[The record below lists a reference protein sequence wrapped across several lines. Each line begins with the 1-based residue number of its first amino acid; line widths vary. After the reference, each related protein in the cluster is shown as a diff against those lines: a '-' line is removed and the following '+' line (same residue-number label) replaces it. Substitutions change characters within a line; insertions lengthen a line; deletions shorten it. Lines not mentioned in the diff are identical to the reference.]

1 MTREEHA
8 DYVRWLKSLPRRKDH
23 FRMPCPECSATRS
36 NPKDPSFSVHIT
48 REGGWAK
55 CFHCDFAIAWNE
67 DEMWKREQKQQDRER
82 QKQQKDAPQ
91 HRNTSQR
98 KPHIPLQPPVHYV
111 CPVINKNKQI
121 MNGKMMEYMVG
132 RRGIPMD
139 VLTRM
144 KIEERLEFLPQTGK
158 EEACI
163 CFPYLEDG
171 VMKNMKF
178 RDAAKHFKMVK
189 GAELI
194 PWNIDAIK
202 GKEKCYITEGEIDA
216 LSLIAAGLEEV
227 VSVPNGAGGA
237 NLQWLDRFVESHFDD
252 KTEII
257 LAMDT
262 DKRGVELRDELVR
275 RLGMDRC
282 KVVAWGE
289 GCKDA
294 NEYLL
299 KYDLPRLRQQVEQ
312 AAEIPLEGVFCPMDE
327 WDTLMDIYYNGMP
340 EGADTRC
347 CSDSIV
353 FPY

>member
-1 MTREEHA
+1 
-8 DYVRWLKSLPRRKDH
+8 
-23 FRMPCPECSATRS
+23 
-36 NPKDPSFSVHIT
+36 
-48 REGGWAK
+48 
-55 CFHCDFAIAWNE
+55 
-67 DEMWKREQKQQDRER
+67 
-82 QKQQKDAPQ
+82 
-91 HRNTSQR
+91 
-98 KPHIPLQPPVHYV
+98 
-111 CPVINKNKQI
+111 
-121 MNGKMMEYMVG
+121 MEYMVD

-275 RLGMDRC
+275 RLGVDRC

-289 GCKDA
+289 AAECQRVSVEVRSSEAPPAGGAGGGNPVGRSLLPHGRMGYADG
-294 NEYLL
+294 YLL
-299 KYDLPRLRQQVEQ
+299 QRNAGRSRYGTGESGP
-312 AAEIPLEGVFCPMDE
+312 
-327 WDTLMDIYYNGMP
+327 
-340 EGADTRC
+340 AD
-347 CSDSIV
+347 
-353 FPY
+353 

>member
-1 MTREEHA
+1 
-8 DYVRWLKSLPRRKDH
+8 
-23 FRMPCPECSATRS
+23 
-36 NPKDPSFSVHIT
+36 
-48 REGGWAK
+48 
-55 CFHCDFAIAWNE
+55 
-67 DEMWKREQKQQDRER
+67 
-82 QKQQKDAPQ
+82 
-91 HRNTSQR
+91 
-98 KPHIPLQPPVHYV
+98 
-111 CPVINKNKQI
+111 
-121 MNGKMMEYMVG
+121 MNGEMMEYMVD

-252 KTEII
+252 KAEII

-262 DKRGVELRDELVR
+262 DKRGVELRDELVVTR
-275 RLGMDRC
+275 NFAASLFRNIKYFTLRKLYLCRKWMQKRLQKTTTTGIT
-282 KVVAWGE
+282 
-289 GCKDA
+289 
-294 NEYLL
+294 
-299 KYDLPRLRQQVEQ
+299 LPNFDFL
-312 AAEIPLEGVFCPMDE
+312 A
-327 WDTLMDIYYNGMP
+327 
-340 EGADTRC
+340 
-347 CSDSIV
+347 
-353 FPY
+353 

>member
-8 DYVRWLKSLPRRKDH
+8 DYVRWLKRLPRRKDH

-91 HRNTSQR
+91 HRNTSQHHDTASQQRNTSQR
-98 KPHIPLQPPVHYV
+98 KPHIPLQPPVHYI

-227 VSVPNGAGGA
+227 GSVPNGAGGA
-237 NLQWLDRFVESHFDD
+237 NL
-252 KTEII
+252 
-257 LAMDT
+257 
-262 DKRGVELRDELVR
+262 
-275 RLGMDRC
+275 
-282 KVVAWGE
+282 
-289 GCKDA
+289 
-294 NEYLL
+294 
-299 KYDLPRLRQQVEQ
+299 
-312 AAEIPLEGVFCPMDE
+312 
-327 WDTLMDIYYNGMP
+327 
-340 EGADTRC
+340 
-347 CSDSIV
+347 
-353 FPY
+353 

>member
-91 HRNTSQR
+91 HRNTSQHHDAASQHRNRSQR

-121 MNGKMMEYMVG
+121 MNGEMMEYMVD

-171 VMKNMKF
+171 VMK
-178 RDAAKHFKMVK
+178 
-189 GAELI
+189 
-194 PWNIDAIK
+194 
-202 GKEKCYITEGEIDA
+202 T
-216 LSLIAAGLEEV
+216 
-227 VSVPNGAGGA
+227 
-237 NLQWLDRFVESHFDD
+237 
-252 KTEII
+252 
-257 LAMDT
+257 
-262 DKRGVELRDELVR
+262 
-275 RLGMDRC
+275 
-282 KVVAWGE
+282 
-289 GCKDA
+289 
-294 NEYLL
+294 
-299 KYDLPRLRQQVEQ
+299 
-312 AAEIPLEGVFCPMDE
+312 
-327 WDTLMDIYYNGMP
+327 
-340 EGADTRC
+340 
-347 CSDSIV
+347 
-353 FPY
+353 

>member
-1 MTREEHA
+1 
-8 DYVRWLKSLPRRKDH
+8 
-23 FRMPCPECSATRS
+23 
-36 NPKDPSFSVHIT
+36 
-48 REGGWAK
+48 
-55 CFHCDFAIAWNE
+55 
-67 DEMWKREQKQQDRER
+67 
-82 QKQQKDAPQ
+82 
-91 HRNTSQR
+91 
-98 KPHIPLQPPVHYV
+98 
-111 CPVINKNKQI
+111 
-121 MNGKMMEYMVG
+121 MNGEMMEYMVD

-252 KTEII
+252 KAEII

-275 RLGMDRC
+275 RLGVDRC
-282 KVVAWGE
+282 KVVAWGRLQ
-289 GCKDA
+289 GCQ
-294 NEYLL
+294 
-299 KYDLPRLRQQVEQ
+299 RVSVE
-312 AAEIPLEGVFCPMDE
+312 V
-327 WDTLMDIYYNGMP
+327 
-340 EGADTRC
+340 
-347 CSDSIV
+347 
-353 FPY
+353 

>member
-1 MTREEHA
+1 
-8 DYVRWLKSLPRRKDH
+8 
-23 FRMPCPECSATRS
+23 
-36 NPKDPSFSVHIT
+36 
-48 REGGWAK
+48 
-55 CFHCDFAIAWNE
+55 
-67 DEMWKREQKQQDRER
+67 
-82 QKQQKDAPQ
+82 
-91 HRNTSQR
+91 
-98 KPHIPLQPPVHYV
+98 
-111 CPVINKNKQI
+111 
-121 MNGKMMEYMVG
+121 MEYMVD

-262 DKRGVELRDELVR
+262 DKRGVEIGRASCRERV
-275 RLGMDRC
+275 
-282 KVVAWGE
+282 
-289 GCKDA
+289 
-294 NEYLL
+294 
-299 KYDLPRLRQQVEQ
+299 
-312 AAEIPLEGVFCPMDE
+312 
-327 WDTLMDIYYNGMP
+327 
-340 EGADTRC
+340 
-347 CSDSIV
+347 
-353 FPY
+353 

>member
-1 MTREEHA
+1 
-8 DYVRWLKSLPRRKDH
+8 
-23 FRMPCPECSATRS
+23 
-36 NPKDPSFSVHIT
+36 
-48 REGGWAK
+48 
-55 CFHCDFAIAWNE
+55 
-67 DEMWKREQKQQDRER
+67 
-82 QKQQKDAPQ
+82 
-91 HRNTSQR
+91 
-98 KPHIPLQPPVHYV
+98 
-111 CPVINKNKQI
+111 
-121 MNGKMMEYMVG
+121 MEYMVD

-237 NLQWLDRFVESHFDD
+237 NLQ
-252 KTEII
+252 
-257 LAMDT
+257 
-262 DKRGVELRDELVR
+262 
-275 RLGMDRC
+275 
-282 KVVAWGE
+282 
-289 GCKDA
+289 
-294 NEYLL
+294 
-299 KYDLPRLRQQVEQ
+299 
-312 AAEIPLEGVFCPMDE
+312 
-327 WDTLMDIYYNGMP
+327 
-340 EGADTRC
+340 
-347 CSDSIV
+347 
-353 FPY
+353 

>member
-1 MTREEHA
+1 
-8 DYVRWLKSLPRRKDH
+8 
-23 FRMPCPECSATRS
+23 
-36 NPKDPSFSVHIT
+36 
-48 REGGWAK
+48 
-55 CFHCDFAIAWNE
+55 
-67 DEMWKREQKQQDRER
+67 
-82 QKQQKDAPQ
+82 
-91 HRNTSQR
+91 
-98 KPHIPLQPPVHYV
+98 
-111 CPVINKNKQI
+111 
-121 MNGKMMEYMVG
+121 MEYMVD

-252 KTEII
+252 KAEII

-275 RLGMDRC
+275 RLGVDRC
-282 KVVAWGE
+282 KVVAWG
-289 GCKDA
+289 K
-294 NEYLL
+294 
-299 KYDLPRLRQQVEQ
+299 
-312 AAEIPLEGVFCPMDE
+312 AAR
-327 WDTLMDIYYNGMP
+327 MP
-340 EGADTRC
+340 T
-347 CSDSIV
+347 SIC
-353 FPY
+353 

>member
-1 MTREEHA
+1 
-8 DYVRWLKSLPRRKDH
+8 
-23 FRMPCPECSATRS
+23 
-36 NPKDPSFSVHIT
+36 
-48 REGGWAK
+48 
-55 CFHCDFAIAWNE
+55 
-67 DEMWKREQKQQDRER
+67 
-82 QKQQKDAPQ
+82 
-91 HRNTSQR
+91 
-98 KPHIPLQPPVHYV
+98 
-111 CPVINKNKQI
+111 
-121 MNGKMMEYMVG
+121 MNGEMMEYMVD

-252 KTEII
+252 KAEII
-257 LAMDT
+257 LACLKT
-262 DKRGVELRDELVR
+262 NSSHWKPYLWRKLPLKSGIPSQHQNKGTASRDSSHDAPLSTLWGTGGAARAAVPAYFPSASEYAYRQVCSPPRILPHS
-275 RLGMDRC
+275 RC
-282 KVVAWGE
+282 
-289 GCKDA
+289 
-294 NEYLL
+294 
-299 KYDLPRLRQQVEQ
+299 R
-312 AAEIPLEGVFCPMDE
+312 
-327 WDTLMDIYYNGMP
+327 
-340 EGADTRC
+340 
-347 CSDSIV
+347 
-353 FPY
+353 

>member
-8 DYVRWLKSLPRRKDH
+8 AYVRWLKSLPRRKDH

-67 DEMWKREQKQQDRER
+67 DEMRKREQKQQDRER
-82 QKQQKDAPQ
+82 QKQQRDAASQ
-91 HRNTSQR
+91 QRDTSQQRNTPPC
-98 KPHIPLQPPVHYV
+98 KPHIPLPPPVHYV
-111 CPVINKNKQI
+111 YPVINKNKQI
-121 MNGKMMEYMVG
+121 MNGEMMEYMVG

-144 KIEERLEFLPQTGK
+144 KIEERMEFLPQTGK

-327 WDTLMDIYYNGMP
+327 WDTLMDIY
-340 EGADTRC
+340 
-347 CSDSIV
+347 
-353 FPY
+353 

>member
-1 MTREEHA
+1 
-8 DYVRWLKSLPRRKDH
+8 
-23 FRMPCPECSATRS
+23 
-36 NPKDPSFSVHIT
+36 
-48 REGGWAK
+48 
-55 CFHCDFAIAWNE
+55 
-67 DEMWKREQKQQDRER
+67 
-82 QKQQKDAPQ
+82 
-91 HRNTSQR
+91 
-98 KPHIPLQPPVHYV
+98 
-111 CPVINKNKQI
+111 
-121 MNGKMMEYMVG
+121 MNGEMMEYMVG

-171 VMKNMKF
+171 VMKKHEIP
-178 RDAAKHFKMVK
+178 DAAKHFKMVK

-262 DKRGVELRDELVR
+262 DKRGGSCATNWCAAWAWTAARWWPGGRLQGCQRVSVEVR
-275 RLGMDRC
+275 SSEAPPAGGAGGGNPVGRSLLPHGRMGYAD
-282 KVVAWGE
+282 G
-289 GCKDA
+289 
-294 NEYLL
+294 YLL
-299 KYDLPRLRQQVEQ
+299 QRNAGRSRYGTGESGPADQVRAWFCAHGHRRSRQRKKASLWTKLPCACSCATIGRWAISAGEYPAGLSLPQ
-312 AAEIPLEGVFCPMDE
+312 
-327 WDTLMDIYYNGMP
+327 
-340 EGADTRC
+340 ADTPRGGQAFRTQRGCRC
-347 CSDSIV
+347 RKPDRPSVTWHRVSSPLCRKRTSR
-353 FPY
+353 